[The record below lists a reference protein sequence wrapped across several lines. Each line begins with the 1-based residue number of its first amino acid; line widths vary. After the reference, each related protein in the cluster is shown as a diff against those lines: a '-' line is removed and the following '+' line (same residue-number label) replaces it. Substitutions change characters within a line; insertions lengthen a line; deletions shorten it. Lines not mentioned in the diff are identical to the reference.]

1 MNSEE
6 TPERLKAFRAQ
17 YPPTKAPISKLA
29 IAQLAILAA
38 GFAVVI
44 VLLFHPTGTAP
55 GEASTAGLSPENLR
69 QYAVRLED
77 KKLPLAA
84 IAAYDEYLKSASLT
98 APERAKVC
106 YNMAK
111 LAIEAEKF
119 ETALPYLY
127 QAEFLDPNSDLKEE
141 INKKVVLCLDKLGRS
156 VDLRHEL
163 RKRTDVKRTAA
174 DVKPDEVVLAEFA
187 GEVITNRDLELEIE
201 KLPPAARDSFN
212 TPEKKGDLLKNMV
225 AERLLLDKARR
236 LELDKTPEIQDQ
248 LAKQLDAM
256 IVQKLISD
264 EVKASIHI
272 TPEDVERFYKAE
284 TDRFKEP
291 ATAEVR
297 IAKADSEDAAKAIK
311 DFPNK
316 PVPVRQG
323 GRVPGASETLTVPD
337 AVFSTDVGAITGPVQ
352 AEKSWYVFKVESKKD
367 ERTPPFEEVKDRA
380 MRMLQMQ
387 KEQEK
392 ITALIEE
399 TLQARDVRLYLE
411 RLKEPEA
418 KK

>member
-1 MNSEE
+1 
-6 TPERLKAFRAQ
+6 
-17 YPPTKAPISKLA
+17 
-29 IAQLAILAA
+29 
-38 GFAVVI
+38 
-44 VLLFHPTGTAP
+44 
-55 GEASTAGLSPENLR
+55 
-69 QYAVRLED
+69 
-77 KKLPLAA
+77 
-84 IAAYDEYLKSASLT
+84 
-98 APERAKVC
+98 
-106 YNMAK
+106 
-111 LAIEAEKF
+111 
-119 ETALPYLY
+119 
-127 QAEFLDPNSDLKEE
+127 
-141 INKKVVLCLDKLGRS
+141 
-156 VDLRHEL
+156 
-163 RKRTDVKRTAA
+163 
-174 DVKPDEVVLAEFA
+174 VLAEFA
-187 GEVITNRDLELEIE
+187 GEVITNHDLELEIE

-248 LAKQLDAM
+248 LARQLDAM

-264 EVKASIHI
+264 EVKAGIHI

-284 TDRFKEP
+284 PDRFKEP

-311 DFPNK
+311 DFPDK
-316 PVPVRQG
+316 PVTVRQG
-323 GRVPGASETLTVPD
+323 GRVPGASETLSVPD
-337 AVFSTDVGAITGPVQ
+337 AVFSADAGAIAGPVQ
-352 AEKSWYVFKVESKKD
+352 AEKSWYVFKVESKKK

-399 TLQARDVRLYLE
+399 TLQARDVHLYLE
-411 RLKEPEA
+411 RLKEPEP